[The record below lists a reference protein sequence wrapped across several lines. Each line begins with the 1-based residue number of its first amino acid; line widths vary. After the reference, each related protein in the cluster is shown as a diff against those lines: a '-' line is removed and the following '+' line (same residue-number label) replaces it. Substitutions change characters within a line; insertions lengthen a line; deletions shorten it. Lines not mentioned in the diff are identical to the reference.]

1 MAVSLRPGPPLR
13 FVTPSMTPALRRY
26 IANEAGS
33 AAVLLAASVL
43 ALVWVNSPWSES
55 YHHLWE
61 LPVRM
66 GIGDA
71 VFELD
76 LHHFVND
83 AAMAVFF
90 MVVGLEVARETIAG
104 ELSDRRIMSVPAIGA
119 VGGLCVPILIYLAI
133 NGLFGDGGEAMHG
146 WGIVMSSDT
155 AFVLGVLALFGPRC
169 PDRLRLFLLALA
181 VVDDIGAIAVMAIF
195 YSDDIQIVPLLVM
208 IGILAL
214 FLALRWIG
222 VWRLEPYLALT
233 LALWFAAY
241 ACGVHP
247 TLAGVLAG
255 LLIPA
260 SSPESSRGRELVVF
274 GRALIENPSA
284 DGVRLA
290 NLAASATVSANQ
302 RLQSWLHP
310 WSAFVVIPAFGLA
323 NAGVELS
330 AETLEAAATST
341 VTIGVAL
348 GLILGNGLGITAF
361 SIAALRTGVGV
372 LPGGVRYGH
381 LFGAALLAGIG
392 FTISLFITD
401 LAFTD
406 QLLRDEAKIGIL
418 VGSLVAAVIGAWAL
432 RVMGERMPLCSP
444 AGDSAPPELPP
455 LPWTAPQFP
464 KAFGR

>member
-13 FVTPSMTPALRRY
+13 FVTPSMTPAVRRY
-26 IANEAGS
+26 IDNEASS
-33 AAVLLAASVL
+33 AAVLLVASVV
-43 ALVWVNSPWSES
+43 ALIWVNSPWSES

-61 LPVRM
+61 MPVRL
-66 GIGDA
+66 GIGDG

-90 MVVGLEVARETIAG
+90 MVVGLEVSRETTAG

-119 VGGLCVPILIYLAI
+119 IGGLTIPIVLYLAI
-133 NGLFGDGGEAMHG
+133 NGIFGDGGEAMHG
-146 WGIVMSSDT
+146 WGIVMSTDT
-155 AFVLGVLALFGPRC
+155 AFVLGVLALFGPKC
-169 PDRLRLFLLALA
+169 PDRLRMFLLALA
-181 VVDDIGAIAVMAIF
+181 VVDDIGAIAVMAVF
-195 YSDDIQIVPLLVM
+195 YSDDIQITPLLVM
-208 IGILAL
+208 VGIVIA
-214 FLALRWIG
+214 FLALRWMG
-222 VWRLEPYLALT
+222 HWKLTPYVFLT

-241 ACGVHP
+241 ECGVHP

-260 SSPESSRGRELVVF
+260 STPAARGRELFVF
-274 GRALIENPSA
+274 GRALVESPSA
-284 DGVRLA
+284 QGVRLA
-290 NLAASATVSANQ
+290 NLAANSTVSANE
-302 RLQSWLHP
+302 RLQAWLHP

-330 AETLEAAATST
+330 ADTLDAALTST
-341 VTIGVAL
+341 VTIGVAVSL
-348 GLILGNGLGITAF
+348 LVGNGVGITLFA
-361 SIAALRTGVGV
+361 IAALRSGVGV
-372 LPGGVRYGH
+372 LPGGVRYSH

-401 LAFTD
+401 LAFDD

-418 VGSLVAAVIGAWAL
+418 VGSLVSAVVGAWVL

-444 AGDSAPPELPP
+444 AGDTAPPELPG

-464 KAFGR
+464 GAPQR

>member
-13 FVTPSMTPALRRY
+13 FVTPSMTPSLQRF
-26 IANEAGS
+26 IHNEASS
-33 AAVLLAASVL
+33 AAVLLAASVV
-43 ALVWVNSPWSES
+43 ALIWVNSPFGES

-61 LPVRM
+61 TPIRM
-66 GIGDA
+66 AVGEA
-71 VFELD
+71 VFEMD

-90 MVVGLEVARETIAG
+90 MVIGLEVARETTAG

-119 VGGLCVPILIYLAI
+119 IGGLAVPIVIYLII
-133 NGLFGDGGEAMHG
+133 NSVFGDGGEAMQG
-146 WGIVMSSDT
+146 WGIVMSTDT

-169 PDRLRLFLLALA
+169 PDRLRIFLLALA

-195 YSDDIQIVPLLVM
+195 YSDDIQIVPLFAMV
-208 IGILAL
+208 GILAL
-214 FLALRWIG
+214 FGVLRWIG
-222 VWRLEPYLALT
+222 YWKLTPYVILT

-260 SSPESSRGRELVVF
+260 STPENRSRELVVF

-284 DGVRLA
+284 SGVRLA
-290 NLAASATVSANQ
+290 NLAANSTVSANE
-302 RLQSWLHP
+302 RLQTWLHP
-310 WSAFVVIPAFGLA
+310 WSAFAVIPAFGLA

-330 AETLEAAATST
+330 SETIGSALTSS
-341 VTIGVAL
+341 VTIGVIV
-348 GLILGNGLGITAF
+348 GLLVGNGLGITMFA
-361 SIAALRTGVGV
+361 IGALRSGVGM

-401 LAFTD
+401 LAFDD
-406 QLLRDEAKIGIL
+406 QALQDQAKIGIL
-418 VGSLVAAVIGAWAL
+418 AGSLLSAVVGVWVL

-455 LPWTAPQFP
+455 LPWTAPDYP
-464 KAFGR
+464 RSFGR

>member
-26 IANEAGS
+26 IDNEASS
-33 AAVLLAASVL
+33 AAVLLAASVV
-43 ALVWVNSPWSES
+43 ALIWVNSPWSES

-66 GIGDA
+66 SLGSG

-90 MVVGLEVARETIAG
+90 TVVGLEVSRETIAG
-104 ELSDRRIMSVPAIGA
+104 ELSDRRVMSVPAIGA
-119 VGGLCVPILIYLAI
+119 VGGLTVPIVIYLLI
-133 NGLFGDGGEAMHG
+133 NGIFGDGGEAMHG
-146 WGIVMSSDT
+146 WGIVMSTDT

-181 VVDDIGAIAVMAIF
+181 VVDDIGAIGVMAVF
-195 YSDDIQIVPLLVM
+195 YSEQIKIVPLIVM
-208 IGILAL
+208 IGIVAAFVL
-214 FLALRWIG
+214 LRWVG
-222 VWRLEPYLALT
+222 YWRLTPYVILG

-241 ACGVHP
+241 ASGVHP

-260 SSPESSRGRELVVF
+260 STPESRGRELVIF

-290 NLAASATVSANQ
+290 NLAASATVSTNE
-302 RLQSWLHP
+302 RLQIMLHP

-330 AETLEAAATST
+330 SDTLHAALTST
-341 VTIGVAL
+341 VTIGVAVSL
-348 GLILGNGLGITAF
+348 LAGNGIGISLF
-361 SIAALRTGVGV
+361 SIIALRTGVGV

-381 LFGAALLAGIG
+381 LIAAALLAGIG

-401 LAFTD
+401 LAFTS

-418 VGSLVAAVIGAWAL
+418 AGSLVSAVVGAWAL

-444 AGDSAPPELPP
+444 AGDTAPPELPP

-464 KAFGR
+464 RTFQR

>member
-13 FVTPSMTPALRRY
+13 FITPSMTPALRRY
-26 IANEAGS
+26 IDNEASS
-33 AAVLLAASVL
+33 AAVLLVASLV
-43 ALVWVNSPWSES
+43 ALLWVNSPWGES

-66 GIGDA
+66 SLGDG

-90 MVVGLEVARETIAG
+90 MVVGLEVARETTAG
-104 ELSDRRIMSVPAIGA
+104 ELSDRRVMSVPAIGA
-119 VGGLCVPILIYLAI
+119 VGGLTVPIVIYLII
-133 NGLFGDGGEAMHG
+133 NGVFGDGGEAMQG
-146 WGIVMSSDT
+146 WGIVMSTDT

-169 PDRLRLFLLALA
+169 PDRLRMFLLALA
-181 VVDDIGAIAVMAIF
+181 VVDDIGAITVMAIF
-195 YSDDIQIVPLLVM
+195 YSEEIRIGPLLVM
-208 IGILAL
+208 IAIVGL
-214 FLALRWIG
+214 FVALRWVG
-222 VWRLEPYLALT
+222 YWKLTPYVFLT
-233 LALWFAAY
+233 VALWFAAY

-260 SSPESSRGRELVVF
+260 STPQSRGRELVIF

-290 NLAASATVSANQ
+290 NLAANSTVSANE

-310 WSAFVVIPAFGLA
+310 WSAFAIIPAFGLA

-330 AETLEAAATST
+330 AETLNAALTST
-341 VTIGVAL
+341 VTIGVAVSL
-348 GLILGNGLGITAF
+348 LVGNGVGITLFA
-361 SIAALRTGVGV
+361 IAALRSGVGV
-372 LPGGVRYGH
+372 LPGGVRYSH

-418 VGSLVAAVIGAWAL
+418 VGSLVSAVVGAWVL

-444 AGDSAPPELPP
+444 AGDTAPPQLPP
-455 LPWTAPQFP
+455 LPWTAPGFP
-464 KAFGR
+464 APFPR